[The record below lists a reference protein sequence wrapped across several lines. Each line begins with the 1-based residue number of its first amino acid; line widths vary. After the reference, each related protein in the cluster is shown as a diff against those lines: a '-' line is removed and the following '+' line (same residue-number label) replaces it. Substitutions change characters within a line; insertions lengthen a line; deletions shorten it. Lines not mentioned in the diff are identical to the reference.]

1 MERTP
6 SGLKY
11 FVMGD
16 GPYAVICH
24 PSLGL
29 GRFLF
34 SRLLP
39 PLSRDYQVFA
49 YDPRGVGEN
58 REMEPSLDAWV
69 LDVGE
74 LMDIA
79 DRPVHLIGVSLGTW
93 VMARVAAR
101 WPERVGRLVL
111 MGTTPGFDEG
121 AQQVEAR
128 RQELTNLGMDAYARQ
143 YAEATLLARVDS
155 EVREQLMED
164 LKSTDVAS
172 YLQAMAAIYLVGNQK
187 VFPRISCDTLIMNGS
202 LDRRTTPLQADLAQA
217 LIPHSQV
224 RILPE
229 AGHLALLDQPGRVE
243 DVIREFLATG
253 RLID

>member
-16 GPYAVICH
+16 GPAAVICH

-39 PLSRDYQVFA
+39 PLSREYQVFT

-58 REMEPSLDAWV
+58 QEMEPSLEAWV
-69 LDVGE
+69 QDVGE

-79 DRPVHLIGVSLGTW
+79 ARPAHLIGVSLGTW

-111 MGTTPGFDEG
+111 MGTTPGFEEG
-121 AQQVEAR
+121 AQQVAAR
-128 RQELTNLGMDAYARQ
+128 RQELASLGMDAYARQ
-143 YAEATLLARVDS
+143 YAEATLSPRVDP
-155 EVREQLMED
+155 EVREQLIED
-164 LKSTDVAS
+164 LKSTDADR
-172 YLQAMAAIYLVGNQK
+172 YLQAMAAIYLVSNRE
-187 VFPRISCDTLIMNGS
+187 VFLQISTETLIMNGS
-202 LDRRTTPLQADLAQA
+202 LDQRTTPLDADLAKA

-229 AGHLALLDQPGRVE
+229 AGHLALLDQPSRVE

-253 RLID
+253 HLID